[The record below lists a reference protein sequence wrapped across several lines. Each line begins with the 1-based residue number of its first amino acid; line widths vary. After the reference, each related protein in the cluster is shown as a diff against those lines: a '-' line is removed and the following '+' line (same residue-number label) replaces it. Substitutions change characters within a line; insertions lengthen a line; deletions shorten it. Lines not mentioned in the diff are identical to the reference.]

1 MLRRNTRNVH
11 QPQRGPV
18 EVRCLF
24 VILCLAAAGCAGS
37 RTLAETSP
45 DERFGHRYEGQAP
58 DGRRTVSIDPAAGDN
73 QYAYY
78 PATVETVVIRPAP
91 IPADDPEAAT
101 AVEALVK
108 GAFPDGC
115 LQLHSF
121 VQERTGNIVEATLQ
135 MRRPQGAVC
144 TSVFRPYRFYVTLEG
159 QYAPG
164 HYTLKLNGRAVPFEV
179 RIAEA
184 ES

>member
-1 MLRRNTRNVH
+1 M
-11 QPQRGPV
+11 PQWGPA
-18 EVRCLF
+18 EVRSLF
-24 VILCLAAAGCAGS
+24 VLLLCLAAAGCVGS
-37 RTLAETSP
+37 RAPAEISP
-45 DERFGHRYEGQAP
+45 DQQFGHRYEGQAP
-58 DGRRTVSIDPAAGDN
+58 DGRRTVSIDPAEGSE
-73 QYAYY
+73 QFAYY

-91 IPADDPEAAT
+91 LPADEPNAAT
-101 AVEALVK
+101 AVEALIK

-121 VQERTGNIVEATLQ
+121 AQERSGNIVDATLQ
-135 MRRPQGAVC
+135 MRRPHGAVC

-179 RIAEA
+179 RVA

>member
-1 MLRRNTRNVH
+1 MRSW
-11 QPQRGPV
+11 
-18 EVRCLF
+18 F
-24 VILCLAAAGCAGS
+24 VILCLVAAGCTGS
-37 RTLAETSP
+37 RAPVETSP
-45 DERFGHRYEGQAP
+45 DEQFGHRYEGQAP
-58 DGRRTVSIDPAAGDN
+58 DGRRTVSIDPAEGGG
-73 QYAYY
+73 QFAYF

-91 IPADDPEAAT
+91 LPADDPLAT
-101 AVEALVK
+101 AEVEALIK

-115 LQLHSF
+115 LQLHAF
-121 VQERTGNIVEATLQ
+121 AQERTGNIVDATLQ

-164 HYTLKLNGRAVPFEV
+164 NYTLKLNGRAVPFEV
-179 RIAEA
+179 RIEA